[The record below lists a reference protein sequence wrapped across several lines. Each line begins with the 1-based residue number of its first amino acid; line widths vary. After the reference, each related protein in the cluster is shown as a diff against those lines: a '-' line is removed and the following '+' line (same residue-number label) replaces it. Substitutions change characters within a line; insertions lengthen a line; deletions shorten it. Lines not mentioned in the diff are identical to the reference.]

1 MPPCFPAD
9 LLLYAGLVV
18 HKVFIVHK
26 VCYTLFVNWPL
37 VRIVNE
43 IAFFVLLWMTVETFF
58 WAMRFIETTDKT
70 GAEVGLMVAA
80 VTVPIGYLQK
90 AIVELYN
97 EARK

>member
-1 MPPCFPAD
+1 MAD
-9 LLLYAGLVV
+9 LLNNWFTRWWD
-18 HKVFIVHK
+18 FIDSRQI
-26 VCYTLFVNWPL
+26 
-37 VRIVNE
+37 VRR
-43 IAFFVLLWMTVETFF
+43 IAFFVLLAMTWNSFT
-58 WAMRFIETTDKT
+58 WAMEFVSTTTKS

>member
-1 MPPCFPAD
+1 MAD
-9 LLLYAGLVV
+9 LLNNWFTRWWD
-18 HKVFIVHK
+18 FIDSRQI
-26 VCYTLFVNWPL
+26 
-37 VRIVNE
+37 VRR
-43 IAFFVLLWMTVETFF
+43 IAFFALLWMTLEAFF
-58 WAMRFIETTDKT
+58 WAMRFIETTTKS

>member
-1 MPPCFPAD
+1 MAE
-9 LLLYAGLVV
+9 LLNNWFTRWWD
-18 HKVFIVHK
+18 FIDSRQI
-26 VCYTLFVNWPL
+26 
-37 VRIVNE
+37 VRR
-43 IAFFVLLWMTVETFF
+43 IAFFVLLAMTWKAFA
-58 WAMRFIETTDKT
+58 WAMEFVSTTTKS

>member
-1 MPPCFPAD
+1 MAE
-9 LLLYAGLVV
+9 LLNNWFTRWWD
-18 HKVFIVHK
+18 FIDSRQI
-26 VCYTLFVNWPL
+26 
-37 VRIVNE
+37 VRR
-43 IAFFVLLWMTVETFF
+43 IAFFTLLWMTIESFF
-58 WAMRFIETTDKT
+58 WAMRFIETTTKS